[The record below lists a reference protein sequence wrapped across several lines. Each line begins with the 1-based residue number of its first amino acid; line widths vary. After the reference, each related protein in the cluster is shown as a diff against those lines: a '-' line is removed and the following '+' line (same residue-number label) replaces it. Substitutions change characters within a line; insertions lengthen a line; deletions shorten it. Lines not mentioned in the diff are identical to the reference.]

1 MMHPKAIG
9 LISSSHHPLSFTYL
23 EVIVMFNQILFPVD
37 NSRETG
43 HAIPLVADLAQRY
56 SGTVLLL
63 SVFDPSLVE
72 SEQSQSAKET
82 IAALLH
88 HTESTL
94 YQAGVTSIKTEY
106 REGKIPF
113 VICDVA
119 DEMEMDLIV
128 MGCRGLGLTDEGHDD
143 SVSNRV
149 INLAPCPVLVVP

>member
-1 MMHPKAIG
+1 
-9 LISSSHHPLSFTYL
+9 
-23 EVIVMFNQILFPVD
+23 MFNQILFPVD

-56 SGTVLLL
+56 GGTIHLLT
-63 SVFDPSLVE
+63 VFDPNLVE
-72 SEQSQSAKET
+72 SGQIEAAKQA
-82 IAALLH
+82 IDNLLQQ
-88 HTESTL
+88 TESTL
-94 YQAGVTSIKTEY
+94 HQAGVSSVKTEY

-119 DEMEMDLIV
+119 DEQEMDLIV
-128 MGCRGLGLTDEGHDD
+128 MGCRGLGFTDEGYDD

>member
-1 MMHPKAIG
+1 
-9 LISSSHHPLSFTYL
+9 
-23 EVIVMFNQILFPVD
+23 MFHQILFPVD

-56 SGTVLLL
+56 DGSVLVLT
-63 SVFDPSLVE
+63 VFDVGLVE
-72 SEQSQSAKET
+72 SGQTESAQQAIE
-82 IAALLH
+82 ALLK

-94 YQAGVTSIKTEY
+94 HQAGVTSIKTEY

-119 DEMEMDLIV
+119 DEQEMDLIV
-128 MGCRGLGLTDEGHDD
+128 MGCRGLGFTDEGHDD